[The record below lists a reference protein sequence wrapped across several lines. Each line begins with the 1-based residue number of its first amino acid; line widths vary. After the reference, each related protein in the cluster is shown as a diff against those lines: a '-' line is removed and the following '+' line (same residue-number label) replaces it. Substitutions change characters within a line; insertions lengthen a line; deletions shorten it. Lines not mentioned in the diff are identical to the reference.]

1 MSNKKI
7 NEEKIIELVEK
18 YNDCI
23 IEEIFENHKVMG
35 NYVCITCD
43 LREETIDGKDY
54 FLGGIY
60 DLLNDLNAFNNIE
73 NMEDDIFDGDDGGY
87 FFYLTFEWVL

>member
-1 MSNKKI
+1 MSDKII

-35 NYVCITCD
+35 NYV
-43 LREETIDGKDY
+43 
-54 FLGGIY
+54 
-60 DLLNDLNAFNNIE
+60 
-73 NMEDDIFDGDDGGY
+73 
-87 FFYLTFEWVL
+87 

>member
-1 MSNKKI
+1 MSDRII

-18 YNDCI
+18 YDDCI

-43 LREETIDGKDY
+43 LREETIDDKDY

-60 DLLNDLNAFNNIE
+60 DLLNDLDAFNNIE
-73 NMEDDIFDGDDGGY
+73 NMEEDIFDGDDGGY
-87 FFYLTFEWVL
+87 FWYLTFEWV

>member
-1 MSNKKI
+1 MSDRII

-43 LREETIDGKDY
+43 LREETIDEKDY
-54 FLGGIY
+54 FLGDIY
-60 DLLNDLNAFNNIE
+60 DLLNDLDAFNNIE
-73 NMEDDIFDGDDGGY
+73 NMEDDIFDGDDGGF
-87 FFYLTFEWVL
+87 FFYLTFEWI